1 MREGKY
7 QIITWIS
14 AVVLIGI
21 SVFCMSA
28 TAYSRERIER
38 RERESCYREL
48 EAAYVQEIRT
58 FLAGEGYSDSG
69 VMMTRVI
76 DADESRAYTVT
87 IHHRSILAL
96 GQEERQQL
104 NGKLKAIS
112 YDMENCTVEYQFL

>member
-1 MREGKY
+1 MRTGKH

-21 SVFCMSA
+21 STFCMSA
-28 TAYSRERIER
+28 TAYSSERIER
-38 RERESCYREL
+38 RERENCYREL
-48 EAAYVQEIRT
+48 ETAYVQEIRS

-87 IHHRSILAL
+87 IHHRGILAL
-96 GQEERQQL
+96 GQEDLQQL
-104 NGKLKAIS
+104 DRALKIIS
-112 YDMENCTVEYQFL
+112 YDMENCTIEYRFL